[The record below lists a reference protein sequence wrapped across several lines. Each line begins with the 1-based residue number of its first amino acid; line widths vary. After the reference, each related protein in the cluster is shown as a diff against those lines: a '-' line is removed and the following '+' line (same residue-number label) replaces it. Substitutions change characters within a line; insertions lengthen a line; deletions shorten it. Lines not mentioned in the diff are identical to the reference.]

1 VQGGVVE
8 LTINRFSSSQLVG
21 VVGLEAFQDDSP
33 KFIGGTANMRAK
45 LKLPSI
51 EILNGKLRWVASNV
65 QMGMRN
71 RYIGR

>member
-8 LTINRFSSSQLVG
+8 LTINRFSSSQLLG
-21 VVGLEAFQDDSP
+21 VVRIEAFLDDSP

-51 EILNGKLRWVASNV
+51 VIINGKLRWVAPDV
-65 QMGMRN
+65 YMRMGN
-71 RYIGR
+71 RYIG